1 LVYTFNIIDEPD
13 NKPKLTMDIEI
24 YCINDMGLFTYY
36 PPQHY
41 EFDEWKLLW
50 ILTATSKKPYWE
62 YGVKPEW
69 VEDI

>member
-1 LVYTFNIIDEPD
+1 
-13 NKPKLTMDIEI
+13 
-24 YCINDMGLFTYY
+24 MGLFTYY